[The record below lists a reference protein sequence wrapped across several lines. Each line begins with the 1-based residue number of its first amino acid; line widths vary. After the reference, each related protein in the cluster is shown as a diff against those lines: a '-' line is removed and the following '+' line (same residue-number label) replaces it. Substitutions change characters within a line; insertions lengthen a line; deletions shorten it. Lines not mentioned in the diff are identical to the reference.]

1 MTPTV
6 EQLEKAL
13 LTMAKLVS
21 SREDG
26 EAYLPICRRL
36 EAEINQRRSAQSYLE
51 RIKGM
56 ASSQMA

>member
-26 EAYLPICRRL
+26 EAYLPICQRL
-36 EAEINQRRSAQSYLE
+36 EAEISKLRSAQSYLE
-51 RIKGM
+51 HIKEMVSSHM
-56 ASSQMA
+56 A